1 MPLEYFCE
9 KCKKTLQEKEFYS
22 SNNLEKYPDGK
33 LKQCKKCITMHV
45 DNWNPDTYLWIIQEC
60 DVPYV
65 PKQWMSLL
73 ERYAN
78 NPEKVTSLTIFG
90 RYLSTMKMKQY
101 KDYRWKDTEFL
112 QKLEDAKTEQAMKRQ
127 GYEQAEIAEVIEK
140 NKIVIPDGEIAQPQ
154 YNDNGYEQDDYFARM
169 SGADDDSF
177 DDDLTE
183 EDKTYLRLKWGKTYR
198 PEEWVK
204 LEQLYEEMLSSYDIQ
219 SAGDLNTLKLACK
232 CSLKANQLLDIGDID
247 GAQKATKM
255 YDGLMKSGKWTAAQN
270 KTEESEA
277 IDSVGELV
285 AMCESQG
292 FIPKFYTD
300 GPKDKVD
307 RVIEDLQHYT
317 QDLVNGESGLG
328 TMIET
333 ALKQMQEESDRI
345 AAAATIPSETE
356 EEDDLMDYDKSIV
369 QLEDKDFEDFKDFEN
384 ELEDL
389 DDEFLKEIIEAG
401 DLNGIE

>member
-1 MPLEYFCE
+1 
-9 KCKKTLQEKEFYS
+9 
-22 SNNLEKYPDGK
+22 
-33 LKQCKKCITMHV
+33 
-45 DNWNPDTYLWIIQEC
+45 
-60 DVPYV
+60 
-65 PKQWMSLL
+65 
-73 ERYAN
+73 
-78 NPEKVTSLTIFG
+78 
-90 RYLSTMKMKQY
+90 
-101 KDYRWKDTEFL
+101 
-112 QKLEDAKTEQAMKRQ
+112 
-127 GYEQAEIAEVIEK
+127 
-140 NKIVIPDGEIAQPQ
+140 
-154 YNDNGYEQDDYFARM
+154 
-169 SGADDDSF
+169 
-177 DDDLTE
+177 
-183 EDKTYLRLKWGKTYR
+183 
-198 PEEWVK
+198 
-204 LEQLYEEMLSSYDIQ
+204 
-219 SAGDLNTLKLACK
+219 
-232 CSLKANQLLDIGDID
+232 
-247 GAQKATKM
+247 M

-345 AAAATIPSETE
+345 AAAATMPSEAE

-384 ELEDL
+384 ELEEL

>member
-65 PKQWMSLL
+65 PKQWMTLL

-101 KDYRWKDTEFL
+101 KNYRWKDTEFL
-112 QKLEDAKTEQAMKRQ
+112 QKLEDARTEQAMKRQ

-140 NKIVIPDGEIAQPQ
+140 NKIIIPDGEIAQPV
-154 YNDNGYEQDDYFARM
+154 YNDNNYEQDDYFARM

-204 LEQLYEEMLSSYDIQ
+204 LEQLYEEMLRSYDIQ

-232 CSLKANQLLDIGDID
+232 CSLKANQLLYIGDID

-345 AAAATIPSETE
+345 AAAATMPSETE

-384 ELEDL
+384 ELEEL

>member
-140 NKIVIPDGEIAQPQ
+140 NKIVIPDGEIVQPV
-154 YNDNGYEQDDYFARM
+154 YNDNNYEQDDYFARM

-232 CSLKANQLLDIGDID
+232 CSLKANQLLDIGD
-247 GAQKATKM
+247 
-255 YDGLMKSGKWTAAQN
+255 
-270 KTEESEA
+270 
-277 IDSVGELV
+277 
-285 AMCESQG
+285 
-292 FIPKFYTD
+292 
-300 GPKDKVD
+300 
-307 RVIEDLQHYT
+307 
-317 QDLVNGESGLG
+317 
-328 TMIET
+328 
-333 ALKQMQEESDRI
+333 
-345 AAAATIPSETE
+345 
-356 EEDDLMDYDKSIV
+356 
-369 QLEDKDFEDFKDFEN
+369 
-384 ELEDL
+384 
-389 DDEFLKEIIEAG
+389 
-401 DLNGIE
+401 

>member
-1 MPLEYFCE
+1 
-9 KCKKTLQEKEFYS
+9 
-22 SNNLEKYPDGK
+22 
-33 LKQCKKCITMHV
+33 
-45 DNWNPDTYLWIIQEC
+45 
-60 DVPYV
+60 
-65 PKQWMSLL
+65 
-73 ERYAN
+73 
-78 NPEKVTSLTIFG
+78 
-90 RYLSTMKMKQY
+90 
-101 KDYRWKDTEFL
+101 
-112 QKLEDAKTEQAMKRQ
+112 
-127 GYEQAEIAEVIEK
+127 
-140 NKIVIPDGEIAQPQ
+140 
-154 YNDNGYEQDDYFARM
+154 
-169 SGADDDSF
+169 
-177 DDDLTE
+177 
-183 EDKTYLRLKWGKTYR
+183 
-198 PEEWVK
+198 
-204 LEQLYEEMLSSYDIQ
+204 
-219 SAGDLNTLKLACK
+219 
-232 CSLKANQLLDIGDID
+232 
-247 GAQKATKM
+247 
-255 YDGLMKSGKWTAAQN
+255 MKSGKWTAAQN

-345 AAAATIPSETE
+345 AAAATMPSEAE

-384 ELEDL
+384 ELEEL